1 MQKAGRNER
10 KQHILP
16 REKEAK
22 NSLKKNT
29 VRQSSLAA
37 CVMKM
42 TDWLRFLC
50 FRLIVHASIFFFFNF
65 LTYIRVWFTV
75 AKTVPGAALAGILS
89 SQDTAPQGSV
99 WHDSGHEG
107 DLKPLDARIKENG
120 QVVIEVKGRCCVC
133 VVVAC
138 VLVLSRHQKSC
149 CYSLCLLHFYKMEFY
164 NQILAGYHTQ

>member
-1 MQKAGRNER
+1 MKESNIFCRGKKKQRIHWKKHR
-10 KQHILP
+10 K
-16 REKEAK
+16 
-22 NSLKKNT
+22 T
-29 VRQSSLAA
+29 VVVGSV
-37 CVMKM
+37 CDED
-42 TDWLRFLC
+42 DWLAPFSLFQVDCSR
-50 FRLIVHASIFFFFNF
+50 VNIFFFFNF